1 MIYFI
6 RHGESEANERK
17 VFAGQKDDSILTEKG
32 REQAK
37 ATAKEI
43 LAEGIKIDRII
54 TSPLTRAIE
63 TAHIIA
69 KELGFDVLTITKDE
83 RIIEYDLG
91 TLSGTPWN
99 PVINL
104 VEAKGAED
112 PYTFKDRILSCI
124 NDISK
129 LPGNTLLSG
138 HGIIGRMLKT
148 LRDGK
153 DPKTFN
159 EMPTLENAS
168 VLKIDW
174 IK

>member
-32 REQAK
+32 REQARV
-37 ATAKEI
+37 TAKEI
-43 LAEGIKIDRII
+43 IAEGIKIDRII

-69 KELGFDVLTITKDE
+69 QEIGFDVSKITKDE

-99 PVINL
+99 PIINL
-104 VEAKGAED
+104 VEAKNAED
-112 PYTFKDRILSCI
+112 PYAFRDRILSCI
-124 NDISK
+124 KDVSK
-129 LPGNTLLSG
+129 LPGKHITFWAWNN
-138 HGIIGRMLKT
+138 R
-148 LRDGK
+148 K
-153 DPKTFN
+153 D
-159 EMPTLENAS
+159 A
-168 VLKIDW
+168 
-174 IK
+174 

>member
-17 VFAGQKDDSILTEKG
+17 VFAGQKDDSVLTEKG

-37 ATAKEI
+37 TTAKEI

-54 TSPLTRAIE
+54 TSPLIRAIE

-69 KELGFDVLTITKDE
+69 KEIDFDISKIIKDK
-83 RIIEYDLG
+83 RLIEYDLG
-91 TLSGTPWN
+91 TLSGAPWN

-104 VEAKGAED
+104 VEAEGAED
-112 PYTFKDRILSCI
+112 PYAFKNRILSCI
-124 NDISK
+124 NDVSK

-148 LRDGK
+148 LKEGK

-159 EMPTLENAS
+159 EMPTLENAYI
-168 VLKIDW
+168 LKIDW